1 MIENNYRLNNKQK
14 QDQVKVFLFILILKL
29 SQKIFKVKSINKI

>member
-1 MIENNYRLNNKQK
+1 MIENNYQLNNKQK